1 MASPIRWTDVTHA
14 WPEIAVATDGG
25 KIPFGAQQVY
35 LTLVNGP
42 SIAVGNF
49 DGEDGTMT
57 RDARILLAAHLA
69 TMGLRRGTGLLA
81 SQSEGGASQ
90 SYIYPWTNP
99 RMLYLTSYGQMFAQ
113 MIMGTAARAGT
124 LV

>member
-1 MASPIRWTDVTHA
+1 MAAIQWTDVTDA
-14 WPEIAVATDGG
+14 WPDIAVATTGG
-25 KIPFGAQQVY
+25 KIPTAAQTIY

-42 SIAVGNF
+42 MLNVGVF
-49 DGEDGTMT
+49 DGEAGQMT

-69 TMGLRRGTGLLA
+69 TLGLRRGAGLIA

-90 SYIYPWTNP
+90 SYIYPWTSP
-99 RMLYLTSYGQMFAQ
+99 RMLQLTSYGQMFSMMA
-113 MIMGTAARAGT
+113 MGTAARAGD